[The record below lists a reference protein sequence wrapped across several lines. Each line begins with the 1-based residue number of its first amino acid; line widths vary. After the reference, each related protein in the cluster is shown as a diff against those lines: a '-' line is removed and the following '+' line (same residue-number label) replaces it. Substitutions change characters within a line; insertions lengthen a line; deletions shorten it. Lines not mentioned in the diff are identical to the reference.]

1 MLNTAIV
8 ENSTKSADRLIKFL
22 DRFSE
27 EHGEEIRYTWYQ
39 GTHTFLSEYHF
50 QFDLVFMDI
59 ELDDGNGME
68 TAMKL
73 RKRDPEVTLIFI
85 THLAQYAVQSY
96 EVDALDYILKPV
108 GYPAFALKMLRAVR
122 YINKNKLQ
130 DVMINSGEQM
140 IRLSI
145 NSIKYVEIY
154 KHHIVYHT
162 EKGDYETY
170 GVLKTVEEV
179 LPKDCFFRLGS
190 SHIVNLRQIDQ
201 VNSSSVVIEGKEI
214 PVSRLKKKK
223 FMEALHKQYL
233 VGR

>member
-1 MLNTAIV
+1 M
-8 ENSTKSADRLIKFL
+8 
-22 DRFSE
+22 
-27 EHGEEIRYTWYQ
+27 
-39 GTHTFLSEYHF
+39 
-50 QFDLVFMDI
+50 
-59 ELDDGNGME
+59 
-68 TAMKL
+68 
-73 RKRDPEVTLIFI
+73 
-85 THLAQYAVQSY
+85 
-96 EVDALDYILKPV
+96 DALDYILKPV

-154 KHHIVYHT
+154 QHHIVYHT

-179 LPKDCFFRLGS
+179 LPKDCFFRLGRFAYML
-190 SHIVNLRQIDQ
+190 NLRQIDQ

-214 PVSRLKKKK
+214 PVSRLKKKE
-223 FMEALHKQYL
+223 FMEALHKQ
-233 VGR
+233 